1 MRSRRLT
8 SLKTKV
14 GIAVI
19 GTLLLGGSGTVLAM
33 TATHGN
39 LGPLG
44 FNQASPTAHSGDHEG
59 DQDDVACTG
68 TPTESAASPTAHS
81 GDDSHDS
88 SSATRTPGQDDH
100 EGSATRT
107 PGQDDR
113 EGNEHEN
120 DHECEKGDGT
130 RTPEPTE
137 RPEGTHTPEPTERPE
152 GTRTPAATGT
162 PGGN

>member
-1 MRSRRLT
+1 MCPTIRVHGVGRNIHVRSRRLS
-8 SLKTKV
+8 SLRTKV

-39 LGPLG
+39 LG
-44 FNQASPTAHSGDHEG
+44 FSQASPTAHSGDHEG

-68 TPTESAASPTAHS
+68 TPTERAASPTAHA

-88 SSATRTPGQDDH
+88 A
-100 EGSATRT
+100 SATRT

-113 EGNEHEN
+113 EGSATRTPDQDDRAGNTHEN
-120 DHECEKGDGT
+120 DNECENGEGT

-137 RPEGTHTPEPTERPE
+137 RPEGT
-152 GTRTPAATGT
+152 RTPDATGT
-162 PGGN
+162 PGGD